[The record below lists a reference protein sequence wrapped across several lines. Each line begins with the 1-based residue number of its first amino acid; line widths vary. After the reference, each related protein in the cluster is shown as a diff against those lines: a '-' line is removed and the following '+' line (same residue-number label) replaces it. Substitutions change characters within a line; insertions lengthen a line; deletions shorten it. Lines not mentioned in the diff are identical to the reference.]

1 MQTYQLYSINGPVVT
16 VRGRRTALS
25 MREMVYVGR
34 ERLVGAGIRLDDTWA
49 TIQVY
54 EETSGLKAGEPVE
67 PTGGPL
73 SVTLGPGILRNIYDG
88 IQRPLPAIEEEMGSF
103 IQRGARP
110 RAERRAGRRFA
121 LYARFCDQAGDIAQ
135 DGFAVLFR
143 EGVNGG
149 EG

>member
-16 VRGRRTALS
+16 VRDRTALS

-34 ERLVGAGIRLDDTWA
+34 ERLVGEVIRLDDTCA

-103 IQRGARP
+103 I
-110 RAERRAGRRFA
+110 
-121 LYARFCDQAGDIAQ
+121 
-135 DGFAVLFR
+135 
-143 EGVNGG
+143 
-149 EG
+149 

>member
-16 VRGRRTALS
+16 VRGRTALS
-25 MREMVYVGR
+25 LMEMVYVGR
-34 ERLVGAGIRLDDTWA
+34 QRLVGEVIRLDDTQA

-88 IQRPLPAIEEEMGSF
+88 IQRPLPAIEADMGVLSSA
-103 IQRGARP
+103 ARMNP
-110 RAERRAGRRFA
+110 RWTRQNAGT
-121 LYARFCDQAGDIAQ
+121 
-135 DGFAVLFR
+135 
-143 EGVNGG
+143 
-149 EG
+149 

>member
-16 VRGRRTALS
+16 VRGRTALS
-25 MREMVYVGR
+25 LMEMVYVGR
-34 ERLVGAGIRLDDTWA
+34 QRLVGEVIRLDDTQA

-88 IQRPLPAIEEEMGSF
+88 IQRPLPAIEADMGSF
-103 IQRGARP
+103 IQRGAHEPPLDETKRWDVT
-110 RAERRAGRRFA
+110 AGVSGQVA
-121 LYARFCDQAGDIAQ
+121 
-135 DGFAVLFR
+135 
-143 EGVNGG
+143 
-149 EG
+149 